1 MLSGTMFISA
11 AAVNGLSEV
20 KQNMKTKIVE
30 LKPALAVASATKG
43 DVLTKSKALS
53 AQLGKAQPT
62 IVKPATVSTIV
73 APAVA
78 SEVKLRPD
86 VIEFGKRAK
95 FVPKPVAEQNE
106 YEKRYYLKFYH
117 CENPNQEEIT
127 HLTSHTTGQILE
139 RLLPEIQKMYAE
151 RSTPKNPM
159 FKCRDIIDRFLIC
172 GPAQSDIC
180 RSAFRTLAKQGK
192 VKEIPHEHGRRTTY
206 SYELLELVQPAPAKA
221 Q

>member
-1 MLSGTMFISA
+1 
-11 AAVNGLSEV
+11 
-20 KQNMKTKIVE
+20 MKTKISE

-62 IVKPATVSTIV
+62 IVKPATVSTTV

-86 VIEFGKRAK
+86 VIEFGQHAKLVNKPATEQKKWEHRAYMREW
-95 FVPKPVAEQNE
+95 FTEKPDINTVS
-106 YEKRYYLKFYH
+106 H
-117 CENPNQEEIT
+117 S
-127 HLTSHTTGQILE
+127 TSHTSN
-139 RLLPEIQKMYAE
+139 EIYAHAIAKMQELYKA
-151 RSTPKNPM
+151 RSPANPM
-159 FKCRDIIDRFLIC
+159 FKAKELSTEFKIF
-172 GPAQSDIC
+172 GPAVTDVV
-180 RSAFRTLAKQGK
+180 RTAMKKLDKEGK
-192 VKEIPHEHGRRTTY
+192 VKTHVSHLGKQPRY